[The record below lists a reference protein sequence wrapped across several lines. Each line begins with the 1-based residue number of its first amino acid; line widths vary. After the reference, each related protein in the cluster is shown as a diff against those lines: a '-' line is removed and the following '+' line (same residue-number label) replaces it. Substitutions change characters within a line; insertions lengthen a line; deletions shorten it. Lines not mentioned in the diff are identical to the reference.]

1 MMSDIFDG
9 ADPISIAKKWL
20 KEAEK
25 IEINDANAMALASV
39 DQEGI
44 PNVRMVLLK
53 EIESNAFVFYTNY
66 DSVKASEIMESGNA
80 AMVLHWK
87 SLRRQIR
94 VRGKI
99 EKTSDKQA
107 DQYFGSR
114 SLNSRY
120 GAIASDQSKPLDSRE
135 TLLQRANE
143 VAVKEGQ
150 YPKRPENWGGFKI
163 IPFEIEL
170 WADGEDRL
178 HDRFRYILKPQ
189 VEKWSKQRLYP

>member
-1 MMSDIFDG
+1 MSDIFDG

-25 IEINDANAMALASV
+25 TEINDANAMALASV
-39 DQEGI
+39 DQEGV

-66 DSVKASEIMESGNA
+66 DSVKASEIIESGNA

-99 EKTSDKQA
+99 EKTSGEQA
-107 DQYFGSR
+107 DKYFRSR

-135 TLLQRANE
+135 TLLRRSNE
-143 VAVKEGQ
+143 VAVREGQ
-150 YPKRPENWGGFKI
+150 YPKRPKNWGGFKI

-189 VEKWSKQRLYP
+189 VDKWSKQRLYP

>member
-1 MMSDIFDG
+1 MSDIFDG
-9 ADPISIAKKWL
+9 ADPILIAKKWL

-39 DQEGI
+39 DKEGC

-53 EIESNAFVFYTNY
+53 EIESNAFIFYTNY
-66 DSVKASEIMESGNA
+66 NSVKSNEIVESGNA
-80 AMVLHWK
+80 AMVIHWK
-87 SLRRQIR
+87 SLRRQVR

-99 EKTSDKQA
+99 EKTSSDQA
-107 DQYFGSR
+107 NKYFVSR

-135 TLLQRANE
+135 ILLRRVNE
-143 VAVKEGQ
+143 VAEKEGQ
-150 YPKRPENWGGFKI
+150 NPKRPENWGGFKI

-178 HDRFRYILKPQ
+178 HDRFRYIFKSELKN
-189 VEKWSKQRLYP
+189 WSKQRLYP

>member
-1 MMSDIFDG
+1 MSDIFDG
-9 ADPISIAKKWL
+9 ADPILIAKKWL

-39 DQEGI
+39 DQEGC

-53 EIESNAFVFYTNY
+53 EIESNAFIFYTNY
-66 DSVKASEIMESGNA
+66 NSVKANEIVESGNA
-80 AMVLHWK
+80 AMVIHWK
-87 SLRRQIR
+87 SLRRQVR

-99 EKTSDKQA
+99 EKTSSDQA
-107 DQYFGSR
+107 NKYFVSR

-135 TLLQRANE
+135 ILLRRVNE
-143 VAVKEGQ
+143 VAEQEGQ
-150 YPKRPENWGGFKI
+150 NPKRPENWGGFKI

-178 HDRFRYILKPQ
+178 HDRFRYIFKSELKN
-189 VEKWSKQRLYP
+189 WSKQRLYP